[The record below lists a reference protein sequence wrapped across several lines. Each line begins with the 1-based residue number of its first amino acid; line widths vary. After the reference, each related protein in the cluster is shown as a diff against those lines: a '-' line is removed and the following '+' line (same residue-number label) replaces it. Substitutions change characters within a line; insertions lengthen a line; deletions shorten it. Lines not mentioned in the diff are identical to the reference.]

1 MGRLVSRQT
10 DSLQEYCSNEGNISR
25 NVITLS
31 IISVGGVQK
40 GHTWSA
46 EDSSFV
52 CCGSHYRDYLGEESL
67 PYLKECYSNIFDNVD
82 KESITG
88 HFNRYAVC
96 EYSGKRYGSS
106 LTRRDRSFYI
116 LARWCA
122 LGGKID
128 TSGGDLKPDVIEY
141 FYGADHQNQWAI
153 SSFPISRC
161 ALVPV
166 PSLTALARC
175 SSGVVVQGSL

>member
-1 MGRLVSRQT
+1 MFLDRQAAYKNT
-10 DSLQEYCSNEGNISR
+10 EGNISR

-31 IISVGGVQK
+31 IISVGAVQK

-82 KESITG
+82 RESITG

-96 EYSGKRYGSS
+96 K
-106 LTRRDRSFYI
+106 YI
-116 LARWCA
+116 QEANSENVL
-122 LGGKID
+122 IFHF
-128 TSGGDLKPDVIEY
+128 LKK
-141 FYGADHQNQWAI
+141 
-153 SSFPISRC
+153 
-161 ALVPV
+161 L
-166 PSLTALARC
+166 
-175 SSGVVVQGSL
+175 

>member
-1 MGRLVSRQT
+1 MERLVSRQT
-10 DSLQEYCSNEGNISR
+10 GSLQEYCSNEGNISR

-31 IISVGGVQK
+31 ILSVGPVQK

-46 EDSSFV
+46 EDSSIV

-96 EYSGKRYGSS
+96 KYSGKRYGSS
-106 LTRRDRSFYI
+106 LTETVRQIILYSF
-116 LARWCA
+116 
-122 LGGKID
+122 K
-128 TSGGDLKPDVIEY
+128 
-141 FYGADHQNQWAI
+141 
-153 SSFPISRC
+153 
-161 ALVPV
+161 
-166 PSLTALARC
+166 
-175 SSGVVVQGSL
+175 VVCFGRKN